1 MVGVACQACLD
12 LKGALVRKVMQ
23 DLQVLMELLGLKDF
37 RVQEGP
43 RGLMDSPENQ
53 ETQDSQ

>member
-1 MVGVACQACLD
+1 MVGVACRACLD

-37 RVQEGP
+37 RAQEDP
-43 RGLMDSPENQ
+43 QGLMDSLENQ